1 MLLPIDGEEAD
12 RLVARYQFFSR
23 DDIPAATYQGIG
35 RTETISVGA
44 QWLVASSVDEEMV
57 YQITRSLWHDNSR
70 RLLDSGHSK
79 GKHILLQTA
88 LDGITVPLHPGAKR
102 FYVEAGMVSQ

>member
-1 MLLPIDGEEAD
+1 M
-12 RLVARYQFFSR
+12 ARYHFFSR
-23 DDIPAATYQGIG
+23 DDVPAGTYQGIG
-35 RTETISVGA
+35 RTETVSVGA

-57 YQITRSLWHDNSR
+57 YQITRALWNENSR
-70 RLLDSGHSK
+70 RLLDSGHAK

-102 FYVEAGMVSQ
+102 FYVEQGMAHQ